1 MCAEDGSSL
10 QPYQLVHRL
19 AQPSSLPWYS
29 AGPAPRPPLCVGGTW
44 LAAAGSSAK
53 ADEQQAAPL
62 AEAAKTPGEHLVSG
76 TWTFRGYFG
85 LEFMAPVFDPDEAEH
100 H

>member
-29 AGPAPRPPLCVGGTW
+29 FGPVAGPPLCVGGAW

-53 ADEQQAAPL
+53 PDEQQAASL
-62 AEAAKTPGEHLVSG
+62 AEASKTPGEHLVSG
-76 TWTFRGYFG
+76 TRTFRGYFG
-85 LEFMAPVFDPDEAEH
+85 LEFMALVFGPDEAEH